1 VTVLYRVS
9 RAKYAKDLS
18 GEGAR
23 LAGGRWNYKG
33 TPVIYTAES
42 RSLAALEAV
51 VHMSQADF
59 LIRRKIVL
67 IEIPETLVPKTI
79 EIADLPKGWRK
90 YPPSFKLADIGTK
103 WAVGMKS
110 LLLRVPS
117 AVVPGE
123 FNVLI
128 NPAHP
133 DMKSVKIARIED
145 FVFDDRLNP
154 HDKSGK

>member
-1 VTVLYRVS
+1 MIVLYRVS
-9 RAKYAKDLS
+9 RARYAKDLS

-42 RSLAALEAV
+42 RSLAVLEAI
-51 VHMSQADF
+51 VHMSQPDF
-59 LIRRKIVL
+59 LIKRKMVL
-67 IEIPETLVPKTI
+67 IEIPETIDPIKI
-79 EIADLPKGWRK
+79 EISDLPKGWRK
-90 YPPSFKLADIGTK
+90 YPPPFKLAAIGTR
-103 WAVGMKS
+103 WATSMQS

-123 FNVLI
+123 FNFLI

-133 DMKSVKIARIED
+133 DMKFVKIASVED
-145 FVFDDRLNP
+145 LVFDNRLNP
-154 HDKSGK
+154 EDRPGK